1 MADIFYMP
9 SVIISFAD
17 PIRMVLSRAVARHNN
32 WGGGG
37 IFIYS
42 CSRSLKT
49 IVFKRKTLGR
59 TRIYEYA
66 PPPPPIIGL
75 AAALVLATGSVPT
88 ENLQHEVMRP
98 EGETK
103 NHCEGLKSIVFW

>member
-37 IFIYS
+37 GGGIFIYS
-42 CSRSLKT
+42 ESFSKE
-49 IVFKRKTLGR
+49 KRWAEH
-59 TRIYEYA
+59 EYMNMH
-66 PPPPPIIGL
+66 PPPQL
-75 AAALVLATGSVPT
+75 SV
-88 ENLQHEVMRP
+88 
-98 EGETK
+98 
-103 NHCEGLKSIVFW
+103 

>member
-37 IFIYS
+37 GGGYIHIFMFTQPKNN
-42 CSRSLKT
+42 RSDAK
-49 IVFKRKTLGR
+49 F
-59 TRIYEYA
+59 E
-66 PPPPPIIGL
+66 
-75 AAALVLATGSVPT
+75 
-88 ENLQHEVMRP
+88 RP
-98 EGETK
+98 ETGRLPEVVPR
-103 NHCEGLKSIVFW
+103 G

>member
-37 IFIYS
+37 IYS
-42 CSRSLKT
+42 YILNRFQK
-49 IVFKRKTLGR
+49 
-59 TRIYEYA
+59 
-66 PPPPPIIGL
+66 
-75 AAALVLATGSVPT
+75 
-88 ENLQHEVMRP
+88 
-98 EGETK
+98 K
-103 NHCEGLKSIVFW
+103 NAGQNTNI